1 MNKRDEILDVTEGM
15 IRERGYNG
23 VSAREVA
30 NATSIKSSSVHYYFP
45 NKSDMVT
52 AVVLRY
58 TQNFLEALGEPDQF
72 GNAARAKVVDHYVA
86 AFRHALTEDKK
97 LCLCAVLGAETG
109 GLPQEVNSGT
119 REFFAKNINWLSR
132 ALESVHDN
140 VESNHKDTHLSDA
153 THILASLEG
162 GMIISQTMGDI
173 SYFDRVAG
181 EL

>member
-15 IRERGYNG
+15 IRERGYNA

-30 NATSIKSSSVHYYFP
+30 EATSIKSSSVHYYFP
-45 NKSDMVT
+45 NKGDMVS

-58 TQNFLEALGEPDQF
+58 TDKFLEALGAPSQF
-72 GNAARAKVVDHYVA
+72 VDAERADVVTHYIS
-86 AFRHALTEDKK
+86 AFRRALTEDKK

-109 GLPQEVNSGT
+109 GLPQEVSDGT
-119 REFFAKNINWLSR
+119 RAFFIKNINWLVLAFDSI
-132 ALESVHDN
+132 HDQ
-140 VESNHKDTHLSDA
+140 VESDDKEANLSLA

-162 GMIISQTMGDI
+162 AMILSWTMGDVA
-173 SYFDRVAG
+173 YFDRVAG